1 MTVHV
6 IAYDTADPGDTT
18 ELEKALARFPVERIR
33 KLAILAKTE
42 GNSEVNDFSRQYG
55 LLAAKLV
62 LERHGGAALRESS
75 ALLFSTGVEGA
86 MTPFGYLIVDE
97 DDGAAPTR
105 PAALA
110 ISVAHSRPILSH
122 EVGTP
127 AHTDLVTETVAAAIA
142 DAGVGVE
149 DVALAIV
156 KTPVMS
162 HQPLTDPEAEQR
174 RITSGFSKAVAS
186 LGAGVALGEVDR
198 SRITPEAFDRDHSLH
213 ARRVISFSGSET
225 DRVEVLLFANAK
237 GAPGSLAMHTGFME
251 DLLDARAVRRTLESA
266 GLALDDATVLDPER
280 VVGII
285 AKVGLAPNGRLRGHR
300 TTMRTSHL
308 DMDKHLRATM
318 SGIIGSTLG
327 TTRAFISANTVH
339 QAPPGGG
346 ICAFVVKHET
356 GGR

>member
-6 IAYDTADPGDTT
+6 VAYDTADPGDTT
-18 ELEKALARFPVERIR
+18 ELEKALARFPAERIR
-33 KLAILAKTE
+33 TLAILAKTE

-55 LLAAKLV
+55 LLAAKLA
-62 LERHGGAALRESS
+62 LEKHGGSALRESA

-97 DDGAAPTR
+97 DDGAAPTQ
-105 PAALA
+105 PSALA
-110 ISVAHSRPILSH
+110 ISVARSRPIQH
-122 EVGTP
+122 GEVGTP
-127 AHTDLVTETVAAAIA
+127 AQTDLVTETVAAAVA
-142 DAGVGVE
+142 NAGVGVD
-149 DVALAIV
+149 DVALVIV

-162 HQPLTDPEAEQR
+162 HQPAEDPEAEPR

-198 SRITPEAFDRDHSLH
+198 ARIVPEAFDKDHSLH

-225 DRVEVLLFANAK
+225 DRIEVLLLANAK
-237 GAPGSLAMHTGFME
+237 GAPGSLAIHTGFME

-266 GLALDDATVLDPER
+266 GLALEDATVLDPER
-280 VVGII
+280 VKGVI
-285 AKVGLAPNGRLRGHR
+285 AKVGLAPNGRLRGAR

-346 ICAFVVKHET
+346 ICAFIVDHSSAS
-356 GGR
+356 R